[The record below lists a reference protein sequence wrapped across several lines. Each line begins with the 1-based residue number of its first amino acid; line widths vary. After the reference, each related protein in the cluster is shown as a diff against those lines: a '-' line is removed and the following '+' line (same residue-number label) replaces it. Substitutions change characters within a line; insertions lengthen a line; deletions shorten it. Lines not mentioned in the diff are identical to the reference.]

1 MCPKNVGYLSLVFGE
16 LVKVRFQTLLVLPGQ
31 EPNAIDDD
39 FVGQELAVADDAFG
53 VCVVVRDDFIAH
65 FLEGVLQAQLAHA
78 RGDEVCADL
87 GGFVVFLSVH
97 LSGVFEQNI

>member
-1 MCPKNVGYLSLVFGE
+1 MENVIAPAVQTYKNV
-16 LVKVRFQTLLVLPGQ
+16 TLNPSVSAGLNGT
-31 EPNAIDDD
+31 A
-39 FVGQELAVADDAFG
+39 AFG
-53 VCVVVRDDFIAH
+53 VGVVVRDDFIAY

>member
-1 MCPKNVGYLSLVFGE
+1 MEEKSESLEIEASRSCEIDQMIIDIVG
-16 LVKVRFQTLLVLPGQ
+16 
-31 EPNAIDDD
+31 
-39 FVGQELAVADDAFG
+39 
-53 VCVVVRDDFIAH
+53 VVVRDDFIAY

-97 LSGVFEQNI
+97 LSGVFEQTI